1 MCVIC
6 LKAIGCGMRLI
17 LYTNLKIAG
26 YWMKALSVQRMG
38 GLISSTPNGDG
49 NPKIATCQGIFPINF
64 PFFINWDFVFLVTKH
79 GRQDFGLLIT
89 PRLILDKALKRNHLI

>member
-64 PFFINWDFVFLVTKH
+64 PFFQVGFLYFWLPNMADK
-79 GRQDFGLLIT
+79 
-89 PRLILDKALKRNHLI
+89 ILGCYLHLD